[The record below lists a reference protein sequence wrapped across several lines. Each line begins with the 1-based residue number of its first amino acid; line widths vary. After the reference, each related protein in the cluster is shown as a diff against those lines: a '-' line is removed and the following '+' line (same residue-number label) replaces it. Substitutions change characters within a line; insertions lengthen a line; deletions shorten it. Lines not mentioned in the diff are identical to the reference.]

1 MTESATTQESP
12 EKKESI
18 IPRKYVWWGLAGAL
32 AIGLIVLLVVF
43 FIGRSFPVTIDV
55 IRDLFV
61 IALVLEACVFG
72 VVLIV
77 FLLMVI
83 RLINTVEYEV
93 RPILD
98 KTQQIVGTAQ
108 NTSDFVSD
116 NIVKPTVKA
125 RSTIAGARAGVKALT
140 SEPKKNLPK

>member
-1 MTESATTQESP
+1 MSETTETTQ
-12 EKKESI
+12 KDSI

-32 AIGLIVLLVVF
+32 AIGLIALLVVF
-43 FIGRSFPVTIDV
+43 FIGRSFPLTIDV

-77 FLLMVI
+77 FLLMVV